1 MSTLHSRFGR
11 FLLPLLAALALL
23 APSAST
29 AGSPTRKPTTAKPAT
44 KTLAPQSK
52 VSISL
57 SHRIK
62 EGNLIVLLDNR
73 PIFNEVFQ
81 KATLAISQ
89 TTSWDPISVP
99 AGKHMLTARVNGK
112 NGKTY
117 KSGTYELQL
126 SQKSGIDLIIRM
138 KGDKLVVG
146 PAS

>member
-1 MSTLHSRFGR
+1 
-11 FLLPLLAALALL
+11 
-23 APSAST
+23 
-29 AGSPTRKPTTAKPAT
+29 
-44 KTLAPQSK
+44 
-52 VSISL
+52 
-57 SHRIK
+57 
-62 EGNLIVLLDNR
+62 
-73 PIFNEVFQ
+73 VFQ